1 MVTPRRRAPRPSE
14 AGYNLVILLVLVTI
28 MNVMAAAAMPLWSTA
43 IRRDREEELIFR
55 GFQYA
60 EAIRVFQRRFGRQP
74 VRLEELIEVQPRCI
88 RQLWKDPMTEDGK
101 WGLIYADAPQEG
113 APGPGQAPPVED
125 PEGRPPEE
133 GEGGEAGEDG
143 GSGSPEA
150 PPRVGPI
157 VGVYSKS
164 GKESIK
170 VLFGQQR
177 YRDWKFSTQL
187 FGMGGIGPEG
197 VAPGVRSIKGLG
209 RPFRHDAASP
219 TTLDPEGREQ

>member
-1 MVTPRRRAPRPSE
+1 MTPRRRRAPRPSE
-14 AGYNLVILLVLVTI
+14 AGYNLVILLVLLTI

-74 VRLEELIEVQPRCI
+74 VRLEELIEVKPRCI

-101 WGLIYADAPQEG
+101 WGLIYADAPQEQPP
-113 APGPGQAPPVED
+113 PGPGQAPPVED
-125 PEGRPPEE
+125 SEGRPPEE
-133 GEGGEAGEDG
+133 GEEGGA
-143 GSGSPEA
+143 GSGTEQ

-177 YRDWKFSTQL
+177 YRDWKFSTQI

-209 RPFRHDAASP
+209 RPFRHETASP
-219 TTLDPEGREQ
+219 TTLAPEGREL